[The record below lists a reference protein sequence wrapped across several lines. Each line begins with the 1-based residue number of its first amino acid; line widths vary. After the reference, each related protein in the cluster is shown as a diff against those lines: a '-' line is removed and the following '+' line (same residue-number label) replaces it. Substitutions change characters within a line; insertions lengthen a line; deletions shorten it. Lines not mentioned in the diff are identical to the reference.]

1 MKKLLLICFSAVSLL
16 LFMPGNVLAAGSTLS
31 LSPAVGTFNKNCN
44 FSLQVMVDTGGYE
57 TDGTDA
63 ILTYDVTRFTA
74 SKINNGSIYQDYPG
88 NNIDAQN
95 GKITIS
101 GLSSVGSAYKG
112 TGVLA
117 TVDFAVLENAPAGTS
132 QVKFDFDPTDKSK
145 TTDSNVVER
154 GTMAE
159 TLNQVIDGNYVVG
172 SGSCGRVGGPTSTP
186 SATIY
191 QQPTYTPIPTVTPL
205 NQTAD
210 ASTTMAIIVVAG
222 CLMALGV
229 FGIARL

>member
-1 MKKLLLICFSAVSLL
+1 MKKVFIICLSIISLF
-16 LFMPGNVLAAGSTLS
+16 LFLPGDILAAGSTLS
-31 LSPAVGTFNKNCN
+31 LSPATGTFNTNCN

-63 ILTYDVTRFTA
+63 ILIYDPTRFTA
-74 SKINNGSIYQDYPG
+74 NKINNGSIYQDYPG

-112 TGVLA
+112 AGVLA
-117 TVDFAVLENAPAGTS
+117 TIDFTVLSAAPAGAS
-132 QVKFDFDPTDKSK
+132 QIKFDFDPTNKAK

-172 SGSCGRVGGPTSTP
+172 SGSCGDRGGPALTP
-186 SATIY
+186 SATI
-191 QQPTYTPIPTVTPL
+191 QPTTTPIPTPL

-210 ASTTMAIIVVAG
+210 STTTMAVVIIAG
-222 CLMALGV
+222 SLIALGV
-229 FGIARL
+229 FGLVRL